1 MIKKNVVKLCL
12 IIITSLIL
20 PSTYSYGST
29 NKGDVKIKVF
39 KLNDKKEIPSKELH
53 SEEGIFFCCF
63 GGDGD
68 DLGRIEISSI
78 SESKITIQIENNE
91 TKKLLLSGSVNLNGP
106 ENLSVV
112 GNKMTFGVFPWV
124 KACDYGRSGVTVSI
138 YSDNKLI
145 LKFKY
150 HSLSCL
156 P

>member
-20 PSTYSYGST
+20 PSTYILGNT
-29 NKGDVKIKVF
+29 NKSDVKIKVF
-39 KLNDKKEIPSKELH
+39 RLNDKKEFSTKELNN
-53 SEEGIFFCCF
+53 EDGLFFCCEVNE
-63 GGDGD
+63 D
-68 DLGRIEISSI
+68 DLGRIEVSSK
-78 SESKITIQIENNE
+78 SETTITIQIENNE

-106 ENLSVV
+106 EYLSVV

>member
-12 IIITSLIL
+12 ITIAIIIL
-20 PSTYSYGST
+20 PSTYILGNT
-29 NKGDVKIKVF
+29 NKSEVKIKVF
-39 KLNDKKEIPSKELH
+39 RLNDKKEFSTKELNN
-53 SEEGIFFCCF
+53 EDGLFFCCEVNE
-63 GGDGD
+63 D
-68 DLGRIEISSI
+68 DLGRIEVSSK
-78 SESKITIQIENNE
+78 SETTITIQIENNE

-106 ENLSVV
+106 EYLSVV